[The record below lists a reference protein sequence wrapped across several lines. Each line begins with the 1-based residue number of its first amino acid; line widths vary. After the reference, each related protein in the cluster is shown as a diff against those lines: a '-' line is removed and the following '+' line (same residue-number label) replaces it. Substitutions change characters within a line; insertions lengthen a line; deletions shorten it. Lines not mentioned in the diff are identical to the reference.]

1 MLYTITE
8 RQVINDY
15 QPEPGDGDDAIVLV
29 PEYHVVGDDGT
40 VFLRTK
46 SEDKAR
52 ARHNQM
58 TILADIRE
66 L

>member
-1 MLYTITE
+1 MSYNITE
-8 RQVINDY
+8 VEVINSV
-15 QPEPGDGDDAIVLV
+15 EPYPPFVT
-29 PEYHVVGDDGT
+29 EYHVVGDDGT
-40 VFLRTK
+40 VFMRTT